1 MKQSDS
7 GWLSWAV
14 GIVGGIALWKMFKP
28 KLVPTSLPATV
39 HNLPPTAS
47 PARFADLGSVSLRI
61 DQVWKMFQNGT
72 MSAEQALSEA
82 EGLAAAA
89 NSFSLARGED
99 ASVIY
104 AQALALQDS
113 IQRVLDSRRMTS

>member
-1 MKQSDS
+1 MADKKVD
-7 GWLSWAV
+7 WLPWAL
-14 GIVGGIALWKMFKP
+14 GIAGGALLWYMFKP
-28 KLVPTSLPATV
+28 KMPTVLPGPAV
-39 HNLPPTAS
+39 QNLPPVAS
-47 PARFADLGSVSLRI
+47 AARFADLGSVSLRI
-61 DQVWKMFQNGT
+61 DQVWKDFKSGR
-72 MSAEQALSEA
+72 MSAEQALAEA

-113 IQRVLDSRRMTS
+113 ILRVMETRQAS

>member
-1 MKQSDS
+1 MANDKTAD
-7 GWLSWAV
+7 WLTWGA
-14 GIVGGIALWKMFKP
+14 GILGGILLWTYFKP
-28 KLVPTSLPATV
+28 KPVAAALGPAVQDLPT
-39 HNLPPTAS
+39 TAS
-47 PARFADLGSVSLRI
+47 PARFKDLGSVSLRI
-61 DQVWKMFQNGT
+61 DQVWKEFQSGR
-72 MSAEQALSEA
+72 MSAAQARAEA

-113 IQRVLDSRRMTS
+113 IDRVMESRGEV